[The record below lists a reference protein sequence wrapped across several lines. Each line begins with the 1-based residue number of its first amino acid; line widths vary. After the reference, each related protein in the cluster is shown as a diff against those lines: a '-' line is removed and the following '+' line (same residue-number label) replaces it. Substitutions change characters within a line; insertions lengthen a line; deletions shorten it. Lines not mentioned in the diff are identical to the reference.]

1 MGFMAAFGWASVM
14 LCAGVYLR
22 AKIAL
27 LRHMLVPA
35 SVIGGV
41 LGFIFINICIYN
53 QIELGMDTVMYA
65 NIVNELFTV
74 SFISISLTNHPQEQD
89 GKWKSIMQGAL
100 AMGLIWCLLYALT
113 PIVAVGVLTVLG
125 RTVDMPVIYGML
137 IQFAFCQ
144 GPGQAAAYG
153 RIFEFY
159 GWENASVVAITLA
172 AIGFLAAFMIGIP
185 IAKYGIKKGIAKHCG
200 EINSQILRGY
210 LKEEEQIECV
220 IRDTTCNSNVETLA
234 FHFALIGCC
243 YILALAIARLFNH
256 IPGFWGSSMSSM
268 MFMNGMYAAY
278 IIKWF
283 IKKLKIEFMQE
294 NILQGKITGLTSDY
308 LVICSFMAISVN
320 IIHKWLIPI
329 LVVSL
334 AIIIITFIICFY
346 FGCRIGGDN
355 DFERTLGIY
364 GTCTGTVPS
373 GISLI
378 RLIDPNFKTT
388 ASIEL
393 GASNLIMFFSTPVY
407 IIILACASGNITFS
421 YAILGLFVCVIIYL
435 ISLKTTKSW
444 GRKTY
449 DWK

>member
-1 MGFMAAFGWASVM
+1 
-14 LCAGVYLR
+14 
-22 AKIAL
+22 
-27 LRHMLVPA
+27 
-35 SVIGGV
+35 
-41 LGFIFINICIYN
+41 
-53 QIELGMDTVMYA
+53 
-65 NIVNELFTV
+65 
-74 SFISISLTNHPQEQD
+74 
-89 GKWKSIMQGAL
+89 MQGAL

-210 LKEEEQIECV
+210 LKEEEQIQCV

-308 LVICSFMAISVN
+308 LVICSFMAITVN

-449 DWK
+449 DRK